1 MSDLEGAYRRL
12 LRVYPRWYREQR
24 GEEIL
29 STLLD
34 AARPAQRRPSAG
46 EAVGLVVHGA
56 ATRVGVG
63 PDGSLAGV
71 LGAGAS
77 PMLVA
82 GGVLASVALVLGG
95 AAQGGPGVRGPGL
108 VEGAAGPVAPVLYG
122 VWVLAV
128 VLDVATRQ
136 RYQRSVVALAVLAS
150 VIALPVADLVGLGRP
165 RLFVVAA
172 LVAFG
177 APSLLRPAWTLSHQ
191 RPAPMLVGG
200 LAALAMLASCAL
212 GALGPSG
219 VGSLPGSVSGSGFYQ
234 GLLATL
240 AAWTPLAALA
250 VLAVAAGLV
259 VAGRAVTAGVLA
271 ASSVPWLVICVGAA
285 PRHSTATFGA
295 VLLVAVL
302 AVFAVAGVSHRPG
315 TARSGLRAGR

>member
-1 MSDLEGAYRRL
+1 MSDLESAYRRL

-200 LAALAMLASCAL
+200 LAALAMLASWAR
-212 GALGPSG
+212 GARGASG
-219 VGSLPGSVSGSGFYQ
+219 GGGRPRWGSGSRFYQ
-234 GLLATL
+234 G
-240 AAWTPLAALA
+240 
-250 VLAVAAGLV
+250 V
-259 VAGRAVTAGVLA
+259 
-271 ASSVPWLVICVGAA
+271 
-285 PRHSTATFGA
+285 
-295 VLLVAVL
+295 
-302 AVFAVAGVSHRPG
+302 
-315 TARSGLRAGR
+315 